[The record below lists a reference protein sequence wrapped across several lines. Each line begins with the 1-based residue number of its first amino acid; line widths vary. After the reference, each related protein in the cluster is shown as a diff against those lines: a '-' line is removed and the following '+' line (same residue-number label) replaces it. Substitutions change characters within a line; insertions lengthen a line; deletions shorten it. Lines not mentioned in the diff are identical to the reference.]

1 MRTFIIDGK
10 IYDVDTGEAV
20 KQHQIISRLSI
31 TTLHSDGTDSTMIGT
46 ISSSHSD
53 GTTTMKIGNSFD
65 TNGKT
70 VFIK

>member
-1 MRTFIIDGK
+1 MRTFKINDK

-20 KQHQIISRLSI
+20 SKHQIISSTGI
-31 TTLHSDGTDSTMIGT
+31 ITLHSDGTNSTMIGT